1 MQITVSGHQVEITEP
16 LREYT
21 SEKIG
26 RLQKHFDD
34 VINTKVVLHVQ
45 KNLHKAEATIHAPGT
60 TLHANAEG
68 SDMYAAIDALA
79 DKLDRQM
86 LRHRGKAAN
95 HHRGEASLKK
105 LETP

>member
-16 LREYT
+16 LREYI

-26 RLQKHFDD
+26 RLQKHSDD
-34 VINTKVVLHVQ
+34 VISIKVVLHVQ

-68 SDMYAAIDALA
+68 PDMYAAIDALA
-79 DKLDRQM
+79 AKLDRQM

-105 LETP
+105 LETS

>member
-16 LREYT
+16 LRDYV

-26 RLQKHFDD
+26 RLQKHIDN
-34 VINTKVVLHVQ
+34 VINIKVVLHVQ

-68 SDMYAAIDALA
+68 PDMYVAIDALA
-79 DKLDRQM
+79 AKLDRQM
-86 LRHRGKAAN
+86 LRHREKTAN
-95 HHRGEASLKK
+95 HHRGEESLKK
-105 LETP
+105 LEAP

>member
-1 MQITVSGHQVEITEP
+1 MQITLSGHQVEITEP

-26 RLQKHFDD
+26 RLQKHFDG
-34 VINTKVVLHVQ
+34 VMNTKVVLHVQ
-45 KNLHKAEATIHAPGT
+45 KNLHHAEATIHAPGT

-79 DKLDRQM
+79 AKLDRQM
-86 LRHRGKAAN
+86 LRHRGKTAN

-105 LETP
+105 FETP

>member
-26 RLQKHFDD
+26 RLQKHFDG
-34 VINTKVVLHVQ
+34 VISAKVVLHVQ

-68 SDMYAAIDALA
+68 SDMYAAIDALVA
-79 DKLDRQM
+79 KLDRQM
-86 LRHRGKAAN
+86 RRHRGKTAD
-95 HHRGEASLKK
+95 HHRGEGSLKK